1 MTTHESIPMHRLGCI
16 RNLLAL
22 IGTAVVA
29 LSVSGPAGAA
39 LASSD
44 FESGADGW
52 LGYAC
57 DNPGV
62 CFGIASGGNLAIDHV
77 TSGGNPPGASYIETV
92 DPGSDTAARVE
103 PNPAKYS
110 GLYALG
116 NVLSFDARVD
126 SNGGGGVYDLN
137 SYAAAPL
144 LAIETPLSLLVYLA
158 TDLPDIDGGWK
169 HYDVPLVNG
178 PNWILATLA
187 GIVAPDDAQFAAAL
201 ASMTRLTLIS
211 EWLKDGGDVD
221 TGGIDNFRVVVPVPA
236 ALPLLGSVLMLLGV
250 RHRG

>member
-1 MTTHESIPMHRLGCI
+1 MMPCPSNAMRRLGRLHNFFI
-16 RNLLAL
+16 
-22 IGTAVVA
+22 IGTAMFA
-29 LSVSGPAGAA
+29 LSAAGQAGAA

-44 FESGADGW
+44 FETGSDGW

-62 CFGIASGGNLAIDHV
+62 CIGVAPGGNLAIDHV
-77 TSGGNPPGASYIETV
+77 VSGGSPPGTSYIETV

-103 PNPAKYS
+103 PNPSKYA
-110 GLYALG
+110 GLFTVG
-116 NVLSFDARVD
+116 NVLSFDALVD
-126 SNGGGGVYDLN
+126 SNGGGGVYDLDD
-137 SYAAAPL
+137 YAAAPL
-144 LAIETPLSLLVYLA
+144 VAIETPVSLLVYLA

-169 HYDVPLVNG
+169 HYDVPLVSG

-187 GIVAPDDAQFAAAL
+187 GILTPDETQFATAL

-236 ALPLLGSVLMLLGV
+236 ALPLLGSVLLVLGV
-250 RHRG
+250 RRRD